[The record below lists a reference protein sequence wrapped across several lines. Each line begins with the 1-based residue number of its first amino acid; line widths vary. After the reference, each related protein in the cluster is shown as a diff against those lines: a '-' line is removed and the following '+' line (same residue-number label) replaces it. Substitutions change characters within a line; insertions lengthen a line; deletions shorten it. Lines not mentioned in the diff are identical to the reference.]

1 MEVAKDENE
10 REIVHSL
17 CKEDPSIKDVA
28 MAVRLIITKM
38 WSEDRMEAFVES
50 RHNELCKSCPRA
62 ANQKAGWKLVTS
74 LVATIGTLGTALGAI
89 VTHLL
94 GKQ

>member
-50 RHNELCKSCPRA
+50 RHNELCKNCPRA
-62 ANQKAGWKLVTS
+62 QNQKAGWKLVTS
-74 LVATIGTLGTALGAI
+74 LTATIGTLGTALGAI

-94 GKQ
+94 GNH